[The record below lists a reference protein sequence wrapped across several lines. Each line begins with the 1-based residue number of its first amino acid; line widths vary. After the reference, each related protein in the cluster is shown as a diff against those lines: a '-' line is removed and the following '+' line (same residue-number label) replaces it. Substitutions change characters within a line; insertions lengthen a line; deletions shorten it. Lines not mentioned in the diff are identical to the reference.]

1 MTRLDFAQHSRKDL
15 ADDGSS
21 KQHDVPPRAW
31 RAVQLRAMLYS
42 SCRDIAPSVYHNEQE
57 YTIIQKYEPGHLSI
71 LGLLVYSLDA
81 AIHAENG
88 TEPPSPPHP
97 TPTPLTINILRLYK
111 EFIRERDIMK
121 PALRLKGTILR
132 IYWLL
137 ILFQ

>member
-1 MTRLDFAQHSRKDL
+1 
-15 ADDGSS
+15 
-21 KQHDVPPRAW
+21 
-31 RAVQLRAMLYS
+31 MLYS

-88 TEPPSPPHP
+88 TEPSPTPH
-97 TPTPLTINILRLYK
+97 PTPLTINILRLYK

-121 PALRLKGTILR
+121 PTLRLKGTIRR